1 MVEVVD
7 VSKIIEGNTILTSID
22 FAFERGSIYCLRG
35 HNGCGKTML
44 LRVIA
49 GLIFPSRGKVV
60 FEGQVVGKD
69 VEFPDSLGLLIERP
83 AFLEGYSGSKNL
95 ELLCSIKKTASSD
108 DISLALERVGLDA
121 ADQRPFR
128 KYSLGMKQKLGIAG
142 AIVEHP
148 DLILLDEPLNGLDE
162 EAVRKT
168 LQVIQEERLRGACLL
183 VASHDVE
190 KLAEI
195 ADATILMES
204 GSIVDV
210 ERANPFC
217 SRQDRFVEL

>member
-7 VSKIIEGNTILTSID
+7 VSKIIEGNTILASID
-22 FAFERGSIYCLRG
+22 FTFERGSIYCLRG

-49 GLIFPSRGKVV
+49 GLVFPSGGKVIV
-60 FEGQVVGKD
+60 GGQVLGRD
-69 VEFPDSLGLLIERP
+69 IEFPGSLGLLIERP
-83 AFLEGYSGSKNL
+83 AFLGGYSGSKNL

-162 EAVRKT
+162 AAVQKT
-168 LQVIQEERLRGACLL
+168 LKVIQEERLRGACHL
-183 VASHDVE
+183 VASHDVG

-195 ADATILMES
+195 ADVTIFMEN

-210 ERANPFC
+210 EGAGLFC
-217 SRQDRFVEL
+217 GG